1 MSGAV
6 MSVWFITGASR
17 GLGLELAVSALGR
30 GDQVI
35 ATARDPQAI
44 AKALPEASESMLAVQ
59 LDVTDEKQAAAAVAA
74 GVERFGRIDVL
85 VNNAGY
91 GLFGGVEEISDAE
104 ARALFD
110 TNVFGLLNV
119 TRAALPTLRS
129 QGAGRIINIGSSA
142 GFFSSAGRG
151 LYGASKSA
159 VEAITEA
166 LHAELAPLGI
176 HVTVVEPGSFR
187 TQFLTAGSQRQA
199 RQIIPAYDGTVGQLR
214 TAIEAGNGHQP
225 GDPVQAAAAIRQ
237 LAAAPEP
244 PLRLQLGS
252 DCVNLVEGKLTSV
265 AIELGQ
271 WRDLALSTDFA
282 AKAAS

>member
-1 MSGAV
+1 

-17 GLGLELAVSALGR
+17 GLGLELAASALAR

-44 AKALPEASESMLAVQ
+44 AQALPEGRESMLALQ
-59 LDVTDEKQAAAAVAA
+59 LDVTDQKQVAAAVAA
-74 GVERFGRIDVL
+74 GVDRFGRIDVL

-91 GLFGGVEEISDAE
+91 GLFGGVEEICDAE

-129 QGAGRIINIGSSA
+129 QGTGRIINIGSSA
-142 GFFSSAGRG
+142 GFASSAGRG

-176 HVTVVEPGSFR
+176 HATVVEPGSFR
-187 TQFLTAGSQRQA
+187 TQFLSASSQRQA
-199 RQIIPAYDGTVGQLR
+199 TQIIPAYDGTVGQLR
-214 TAIEAGNGHQP
+214 AGIEAGNGHQP

-252 DCVNLVEGKLTSV
+252 DCVSLVEGKLTSV
-265 AIELGQ
+265 ARELGQ
-271 WRDLALSTDFA
+271 WRGLALSTDFA
-282 AKAAS
+282 AAR

>member
-1 MSGAV
+1 

-44 AKALPEASESMLAVQ
+44 EKALPEERGSMLAVQ
-59 LDVTDEKQAAAAVAA
+59 LDVTDQKQAEAAVAA

-91 GLFGGVEEISDAE
+91 GLFGGVEEICDAE

-142 GFFSSAGRG
+142 GFASSAGRG

-159 VEAITEA
+159 VESITEA
-166 LHAELAPLGI
+166 LHAEVAPLGI
-176 HVTVVEPGSFR
+176 HATVVEPGSFR
-187 TQFLTAGSQRQA
+187 TQFLTADSQRQA
-199 RQIIPAYDGTVGQLR
+199 RQIISAYDGTVGQLR
-214 TAIEAGNGHQP
+214 AAIEAGNGHQP
-225 GDPVQAAAAIRQ
+225 GDPVKAAAAIRQ

-282 AKAAS
+282 AT

>member
-1 MSGAV
+1 

-17 GLGLELAVSALGR
+17 GLGLELAASALAR

-44 AKALPEASESMLAVQ
+44 VQALPEGRESMLALQ
-59 LDVTDEKQAAAAVAA
+59 LDVTDQEQAAAAVAA
-74 GVERFGRIDVL
+74 CVERFGRIDVL

-91 GLFGGVEEISDAE
+91 GLFGAVEEVCDAE

-110 TNVFGLLNV
+110 TNVFGLLNI
-119 TRAALPTLRS
+119 TRAVLPTLRS
-129 QGAGRIINIGSSA
+129 QRAGRIINIGSSA
-142 GFFSSAGRG
+142 GFASSAGRG

-166 LHAELAPLGI
+166 LAAELAPLGI
-176 HVTVVEPGSFR
+176 HATVVEPGSFR
-187 TQFLTAGSQRQA
+187 TEFLSASSQRQA

-214 TAIEAGNGHQP
+214 AGIEAGNGHQP
-225 GDPVQAAAAIRQ
+225 GNPVQAAAAIGQ

-252 DCVNLVEGKLTSV
+252 DCVSLVEGKLTSV
-265 AIELGQ
+265 ARELGQ

-282 AKAAS
+282 AAR